1 MTRKVRVGFIG
12 LGKMGS
18 LMSKRLLDAGYQMIV
33 YDVFIEKARELG
45 VLGAQVADSAKAVA
59 READV
64 TLLSIPGDPELI
76 EVCLGAKGVLE
87 GAKPDT
93 TLVDLSTVT
102 PVASAQVARVAEQKG
117 VKYLRAPVSGSTTLA
132 AKGQISIFVSGDK
145 AAYQAC
151 EAIFN
156 ELAKSVTYV
165 GPKEEA
171 KYLKLLINM
180 MIATSAQMMAE
191 ALTFGERAN
200 IDWKTMLDVIS
211 QSAVA
216 SPLIGYKIKPLL
228 ERDFTPAFT
237 VKQMEKDVDYAL
249 ETGRQ
254 MGVAM
259 PLTSLVR
266 QFLAAAEATGKGN
279 MDFFSLLLL
288 MEEMA
293 GINKQA

>member
-1 MTRKVRVGFIG
+1 MTLKVRVGFIG

-18 LMSKRLLDAGYQMIV
+18 LMSKRLLDAGYQLIV
-33 YDVFIEKARELG
+33 YDVIIEKARELAG
-45 VLGAQVADSAKAVA
+45 FGAQVGDSAKAVA
-59 READV
+59 REAEV
-64 TLLSIPGDPELI
+64 TLLSIPGDPELM

-87 GAKPDT
+87 GANPDS
-93 TLVDLSTVT
+93 TLVELSTVT
-102 PVASAQVARVAEQKG
+102 PAASAQVAEVAEQKG
-117 VKYLRAPVSGSTTLA
+117 VKYLRAPVSGSTVLA

-151 EAIFN
+151 LPIFK

-171 KYLKLLINM
+171 KYLKLLINT
-180 MIATSAQMMAE
+180 MIATNAQMMAE

-216 SPLIGYKIKPLL
+216 SPLIGYKIQPLL
-228 ERDFTPAFT
+228 DRNFTPAFT
-237 VKQMEKDVDYAL
+237 IKQMMKDVDYAL

-259 PLTSLVR
+259 PLTALVR
-266 QFLAAAEATGKGN
+266 QFLAAAAATGKEN

-293 GINKQA
+293 GINK

>member
-1 MTRKVRVGFIG
+1 MTPKVRVGFIG

-33 YDVFIEKARELG
+33 YDVIMEKAREFAG
-45 VLGAQVADSAKAVA
+45 LGAQVGDSAKVVA

-64 TLLSIPGDPELI
+64 ILISIPGDPELI
-76 EVCLGAKGVLE
+76 EVCLGAEGILA
-87 GAKPDT
+87 GAKPNM

-102 PVASAQVARVAEQKG
+102 PAASAQVARVAEQKG
-117 VKYLRAPVSGSTTLA
+117 VKYLRAPVSGSTVLA
-132 AKGQISIFVSGDK
+132 AKGQISVFVSGDK

-151 EAIFN
+151 LPIFN
-156 ELAKSVTYV
+156 ELAKSATYV
-165 GPKEEA
+165 GSKEEA
-171 KYLKLLINM
+171 KYLKLLINT

-216 SPLIGYKIKPLL
+216 SPLIGYKIQPLL
-228 ERDFTPAFT
+228 ERNFTPAFT
-237 VKQMEKDVDYAL
+237 IKQMVKDVDYAL
-249 ETGRQ
+249 ETARQ
-254 MGVAM
+254 MSVAM

-266 QFLAAAEATGKGN
+266 QFLAAAAATGKGN
-279 MDFFSLLLL
+279 LDFFSLLLL

-293 GINKQA
+293 GLRKQE